1 LFYFAIITF
10 LKSQIKMAFLQNKLQ
25 TLFLKDALLASPGE
39 NEHPCVWWDPAA
51 GIPARGLVDRTTM
64 GRAPILFIN
73 KNPGHA
79 VSDQNE
85 QRMFQDHAGKD
96 SILDAY
102 NDWIGERLLSDSKW
116 PLMRGIEWYA
126 KELLGISPQDTWKRY
141 VISTNAV
148 KVSTHKKTGQKI
160 PDDVYKRWLPLLRK
174 EIEIIQPAAILV
186 GGTEA
191 SNFLKRQICDFHYVT
206 HPSWVPTP
214 HGDRAREIIDRIRD
228 DVKAKVD
235 VWLGSGSG
243 QM

>member
-1 LFYFAIITF
+1 
-10 LKSQIKMAFLQNKLQ
+10 
-25 TLFLKDALLASPGE
+25 
-39 NEHPCVWWDPAA
+39 
-51 GIPARGLVDRTTM
+51 
-64 GRAPILFIN
+64 
-73 KNPGHA
+73 
-79 VSDQNE
+79 
-85 QRMFQDHAGKD
+85 MFQDRAGKD
-96 SILDAY
+96 SILEAY

-160 PDDVYKRWLPLLRK
+160 PDDVYKRWLPLLLK
-174 EIEIIQPAAILV
+174 EIEIIQPAVILV
-186 GGTEA
+186 GGTEVRD
-191 SNFLKRQICDFHYVT
+191 FLKKQKFPCFDYVT

-228 DVKAKVD
+228 DVKARVD
-235 VWLGSGSG
+235 AWLGSESG

>member
-1 LFYFAIITF
+1 MDYRP
-10 LKSQIKMAFLQNKLQ
+10 NKLQ
-25 TLFLKDALLASPGE
+25 SLYRDEVLLASPGE

-51 GIPARGLVDRTTM
+51 GIPARGLVDQTTM

-85 QRMFQDHAGKD
+85 QRIFKEHAGKD
-96 SILDAY
+96 SILEAY
-102 NDWIGERLLSDSKW
+102 NDWIGQRLLTDSKW

-160 PDDVYKRWLPLLRK
+160 PDDVYKRWLPLLLK
-174 EIEIIQPAAILV
+174 EIKTIKPAVILV

-191 SNFLKRQICDFHYVT
+191 SKFLKANSRNLDFHYVT

-214 HGDRAREIIDRIRD
+214 HGDLAREIIDKIRD
-228 DVKAKVD
+228 DVKARVD
-235 VWLGSGSG
+235 TWLRSESG

>member
-1 LFYFAIITF
+1 MDYRP
-10 LKSQIKMAFLQNKLQ
+10 NKLQ
-25 TLFLKDALLASPGE
+25 SLYRDEVLLASPGE

-51 GIPARGLVDRTTM
+51 GIPARGLVDQTTM

-85 QRMFQDHAGKD
+85 QRIFKEHAGKD
-96 SILDAY
+96 SILEAY
-102 NDWIGERLLSDSKW
+102 NDWIGQRLLTDSKW

-160 PDDVYKRWLPLLRK
+160 PDDVYKRWLPLLLK
-174 EIEIIQPAAILV
+174 EIEIIQPAVILV
-186 GGTEA
+186 GGTEVRD
-191 SNFLKRQICDFHYVT
+191 FLKKQKFPCFDYVT

-228 DVKAKVD
+228 DVKARVD
-235 VWLGSGSG
+235 AWLRSESG